1 MNYKDMTID
10 DIIQW
15 CQENGKD
22 KVDWLKATAAK
33 TFPKED
39 GTTRKITFIELKLEF
54 VREFMADIAP
64 KAKPKKPSMFDKIGA
79 L

>member
-15 CQENGKD
+15 CKD
-22 KVDWLKATAAK
+22 NKQVDWLKATAAK